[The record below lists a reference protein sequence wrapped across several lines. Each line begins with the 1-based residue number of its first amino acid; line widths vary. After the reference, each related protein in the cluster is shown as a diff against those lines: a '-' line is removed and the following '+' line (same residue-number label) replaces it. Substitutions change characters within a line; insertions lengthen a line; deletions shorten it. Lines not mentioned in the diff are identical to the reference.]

1 MPQFPRRARAPRSPR
16 SAPRDRSSSLDEA
29 WSRAASD
36 SVSKNQMSRGAF
48 GFGTIITSSLSPA
61 PSTTSITSSCAQC
74 VSAPLTRTARILVPQ
89 SRLRSASTAFLRAA
103 SFCAGATASS
113 RSRKTI
119 SAAVAIAFSI
129 IFGLEAGV
137 ESSERLSRSVMI
149 APCARL
155 EALPPRAP
163 DRYAHPGAARARKFP
178 TVCPSA

>member
-1 MPQFPRRARAPRSPR
+1 MRQFPRRAPAPRSLR
-16 SAPRDRSSSLDEA
+16 SAPRDRSCFFRWSLVSSCV
-29 WSRAASD
+29 S

-48 GFGTIITSSLSPA
+48 GFGTMITSSLSPA

-74 VSAPLTRTARILVPQ
+74 VSAPLTRTARIFLPQ

-113 RSRKTI
+113 RSRNTM

-149 APCARL
+149 APFARL
-155 EALPPRAP
+155 KFPRQPAP
-163 DRYAHPGAARARKFP
+163 AQYARPAAARAHKFP
-178 TVCPSA
+178 TACPSA